1 MWYGLEPDKMR
12 DNTCPC
18 HFLRVCDILYIE
30 NDRRNLT
37 QMNYMGNAAW
47 WDERFKNRPLRI
59 MEHERRLGEDLSF
72 FKSKKTIL
80 DAASGDGRNAIYLA
94 RLGFEVHAI
103 DFSLEA
109 LRRLNHF
116 ALEEKLNIQTDL
128 VNLSENGF
136 TNLASKY
143 DGIIINHYRLPKNLY
158 VNLMD
163 FLNPEGI
170 LWVNGFKKVP
180 KDNPNVKESDLLYE
194 EDFEMIKFYHLIDKK
209 EYQYND
215 KEFVRYVWGK

>member
-1 MWYGLEPDKMR
+1 
-12 DNTCPC
+12 
-18 HFLRVCDILYIE
+18 
-30 NDRRNLT
+30 
-37 QMNYMGNAAW
+37 MNYMGNATW
-47 WDERFKNRPLRI
+47 WDERFKNRPLHI
-59 MEHERRLGEDLSF
+59 MEHERRLEEDLSF
-72 FKSKKTIL
+72 FQSKKTIL
-80 DAASGDGRNAIYLA
+80 DVASGDGRNAIYLA

-103 DFSLEA
+103 DFSIEA

-116 ALEEKLNIQTDL
+116 ALEEKLNIQTEFVD
-128 VNLSENGF
+128 LSENGF
-136 TNLASKY
+136 TNIAPKY

-194 EDFEMIKFYHLIDKK
+194 EDFELIKFYHLIDKK

-215 KEFVRYVWGK
+215 KEFVRYVWEK